1 MWESG
6 PVPQWAR
13 RMTIAIVSVTLAGTS
28 VVLAARL
35 TGWQVGPLLFLV
47 TGTPYLSVVCVVA
60 AVAAAVVRSW
70 ALTALACLGFL
81 TVAVLWA
88 PPCMGS
94 RDTAGPT
101 ELTVMTLNLQFG
113 RADAQSVVAAVRDS
127 GAQLLSVQELTPTAQ
142 AGFERAGLDELL
154 PFRYTVPLDR
164 ASGTGIWSAYPLS
177 GKTELTGTW
186 LANLTATAATPDGPV
201 TVVALHAGAPLSL
214 DHVRADLDAQV
225 ITDQLVQLRQPSL
238 VAGDFNA
245 TRDNRF
251 IRQLEGR
258 DFTDTA
264 TAAGAGL
271 LRTWPNDRSPV
282 PPVIGI
288 DHIMTKGFPGAVAV
302 RTFAV
307 AGTDHL
313 GLIVQLPGPRPPE

>member
-1 MWESG
+1 MLWI
-6 PVPQWAR
+6 R
-13 RMTIAIVSVTLAGTS
+13 RSTVAAVAAVLAGTS

-35 TGWQVGPLLFLV
+35 TGWQAGPLLFLV
-47 TGTPYLSVVCVVA
+47 TGTPYLA
-60 AVAAAVVRSW
+60 AVCALAALAALLVRSW
-70 ALTALACLGFL
+70 GLASVAGIGFL
-81 TVAVLWA
+81 SVAVLWA
-88 PPCMGS
+88 PPFVGT
-94 RDTAGPT
+94 RGNAGPT

-113 RADAQSVVAAVRDS
+113 RADAESVVAAVRDS

-142 AGFERAGLDELL
+142 AGFERAGMDELL

-177 GKTELTGTW
+177 GRTEFTDTW
-186 LANLTATAATPDGPV
+186 LANLTATAATPSEPV

-214 DHVRADLDAQV
+214 DHGRADLDAQV
-225 ITDQLVQLRQPSL
+225 ITDQLVQLPQPL
-238 VAGDFNA
+238 IVAGDFNA

-251 IRQLEGR
+251 IRQLEGQ
-258 DFTDTA
+258 DFTDAA

-271 LRTWPNDRSPV
+271 LRTWPNEMSPV

-288 DHIMTKGFPGAVAV
+288 DHVMTKGFPGAVAV

-313 GLIVQLPGPRPPE
+313 GLIVQLPGLRPPE